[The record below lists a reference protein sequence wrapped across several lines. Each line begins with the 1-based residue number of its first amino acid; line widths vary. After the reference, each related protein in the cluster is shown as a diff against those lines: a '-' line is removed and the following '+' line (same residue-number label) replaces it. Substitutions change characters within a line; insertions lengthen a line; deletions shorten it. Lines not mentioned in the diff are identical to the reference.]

1 MPVSV
6 VDINLS
12 ASTGATAKPTY
23 NDIALIG
30 HATTAPSVGYNNAK
44 RYSSPDDVAT
54 DFGDGSDVHVASQA
68 LSQMGVE
75 SWVAAA
81 AEEVTVTGEL
91 LGGDTS
97 STSTGTI
104 SNIPVHDDL
113 SAVSVYVDGTEKTVV
128 PQTASP
134 PDANG
139 SPATDE
145 AFVNFDTGEVVT
157 GEATSG
163 TGSGITADYNYLDW
177 ANLKPELEPLGI
189 DLFTLADTR
198 CKREHIGNL
207 DELVTFVGSI
217 DAAVIGAHMNG
228 ADAASDSEAMQTAH
242 DVAGYVPS
250 GDLMMVAHKSSE
262 DVAAY
267 IAGQLGVNPAWF
279 DPFWDG
285 EGYPLSTDL
294 YRRSLV
300 GDPGT
305 TETFEGGDANGN
317 GPSNAI
323 ISVDGTL
330 VLSNSLTTAGSSSDY
345 QYLDI
350 GRTESFIAS
359 EVEEALKSLRLDN
372 DQIPFTKD
380 GRSQIL
386 GAIRG
391 RLKQYVGSN
400 NAPLSDIEV
409 TAPTIDQ
416 LSDADKA
423 NRVFSGITVEGTLAS
438 NVHEFGVE
446 LNVRV

>member
-30 HATTAPSVGYNNAK
+30 HATAAPSVGYNNAK

-54 DFGDGSDVHVASQA
+54 DFGDGSDVHVASEA

-81 AEEVTVTGEL
+81 AEEKTVSGEL

-104 SNIPVHDDL
+104 SNIPIHDD
-113 SAVSVYVDGTEKTVV
+113 VSVVTIYVDGTVKTVV
-128 PQTASP
+128 PKTASP
-134 PDANG
+134 PDANA

-163 TGSGITADYNYLDW
+163 SGSGITADYHYLDW
-177 ANLKPELEPLGI
+177 ASLKPELEPLGI

-198 CKREHIGNL
+198 CTREHVGNL
-207 DELVTFVGSI
+207 DELVTFAGSI
-217 DAAVIGAHMNG
+217 DAAVVGAHMNG
-228 ADAASDSEAMQTAH
+228 ADAASDDAAMQTAH
-242 DVAGYVPS
+242 DIAGYVPS

-300 GDPGT
+300 GDPAT
-305 TETFEGGDANGN
+305 TETFEGGDANGD

-330 VLSNSLTTAGSSSDY
+330 VLSNSLTTAGSASDY

-400 NAPLSDIEV
+400 NAPLSDLKV

>member
-30 HATTAPSVGYNNAK
+30 HATTEPAVGFDNAK
-44 RYSSPDDVAT
+44 RYSNPTDVAS

-75 SWVAAA
+75 SWVAATA
-81 AEEVTVTGEL
+81 DEKTVSGEL
-91 LGGDTS
+91 LGGDAS

-104 SNIPVHDDL
+104 SNVPLHDDL
-113 SAVSVYVDGTEKTVV
+113 SVVSVYVDGKQKTVV
-128 PQTASP
+128 PKTSSP
-134 PDANG
+134 PDADG

-157 GEATSG
+157 GESTSG
-163 TGSGITADYNYLDW
+163 SGSGIEADYHYLDW
-177 ANLKPELEPLGI
+177 TSLEAELEPLGL
-189 DLFTLADTR
+189 DLFVLADTHCER
-198 CKREHIGNL
+198 QHVGNL
-207 DELVTFVGSI
+207 DELVTFAGSV
-217 DAAVIGAHMNG
+217 DGAVVGAHANG
-228 ADAASDSEAMQTAH
+228 ATATDDAEALATAH
-242 DVAGYVPS
+242 DVAGAVPS
-250 GDLMMVAHKSSE
+250 GDLLMVAHKSSE

-285 EGYPLSTDL
+285 EGYPFDTEL

-305 TETFEGGDANGN
+305 SGTFEGGDTDGS

-330 VLSNSLTTAGSSSDY
+330 VLSNSLTTDGASSDY
-345 QYLDI
+345 QYFDI
-350 GRTESFIAS
+350 GRTEAFVAS

-391 RLKQYVGSN
+391 RLQQYVGSN
-400 NAPLSDIEV
+400 NAPLSDLEV
-409 TAPTIDQ
+409 SAPTIDQ